1 MGNFRQKLRLAGC
14 PELKINLRSP
24 GTPGK
29 GKLKRARKSE
39 VNFLPDLPEGKT
51 QRSLEDERTE
61 MVTEMKKKKID
72 GQKRKEM
79 MTSTFSLRRKQIVE
93 DEPPVA
99 DVRARWPALFS
110 ERQIEAEFARLTSV
124 DLKGS
129 LFAGL
134 DKYLLR
140 FLEVYRARSGL
151 VELNSLLSTLDNDSS
166 NQRQRAVVLMGLPY
180 YLKDVAKLYK
190 KVQVTDAEED
200 WTKGMAVG
208 ILMVEQNDRVGF
220 AVVLEEEIIF
230 PSISDFPTAVALLMG
245 LLFALNIDYPRD
257 LKYTFEVIQK
267 VLMDI
272 GGGQCSALVHGL
284 KKPTFEKE
292 KVSLKAAFYIV
303 VSFDAF
309 FLNAHC
315 SVYVL
320 HYL

>member
-1 MGNFRQKLRLAGC
+1 MR
-14 PELKINLRSP
+14 
-24 GTPGK
+24 GTG
-29 GKLKRARKSE
+29 
-39 VNFLPDLPEGKT
+39 D
-51 QRSLEDERTE
+51 
-61 MVTEMKKKKID
+61 
-72 GQKRKEM
+72 
-79 MTSTFSLRRKQIVE
+79 
-93 DEPPVA
+93 
-99 DVRARWPALFS
+99 
-110 ERQIEAEFARLTSV
+110 RQIEAEFARLTSV
-124 DLKGS
+124 YLKGS

-245 LLFALNIDYPRD
+245 LLFALNIDYPRGLRD
-257 LKYTFEVIQK
+257 EREEES
-267 VLMDI
+267 DAD
-272 GGGQCSALVHGL
+272 SAGADQLPRDQTQPSQERQAHN
-284 KKPTFEKE
+284 
-292 KVSLKAAFYIV
+292 
-303 VSFDAF
+303 DAESGEPVPCPLQLEPDF
-309 FLNAHC
+309 PG
-315 SVYVL
+315 SRTDPED
-320 HYL
+320 